1 VDLPGLD
8 PQLHQEI
15 PLKADP
21 FVQLKLLDV
30 QELDSRIDHLNHQL
44 SSIPEA
50 ERLRELAGRRTAVSN
65 AVRDLRIQ
73 VDDLTAEQKRADADV
88 EQVKTRRAR
97 DQGMID
103 AGQVKDPK
111 ALERMLGELESLH
124 RRITSLEDT
133 ELEVMERLEEA
144 QSALEE
150 RSAELSE
157 MEGQEAELRGAFEQK
172 AGDLRTELEQ
182 ARAERAIM
190 VPGMPENLLALYEKL
205 RAQKGGVGAAALRR
219 RACEGCRLTLNASD
233 LGIIAKKPTDEVVR
247 CEECDRILVRTGESG
262 LGSPV

>member
-50 ERLRELAGRRTAVSN
+50 ERLRELAGRRTAMSN

-157 MEGQEAELRGAFEQK
+157 MEGQEAELRSAFEQK

-182 ARAERAIM
+182 VRAERATM
-190 VPGMPENLLALYEKL
+190 VPGMPEDLLALYEKL

-233 LGIIAKKPTDEVVR
+233 LGIIAKKPTDDVVR